1 MGIYQRDSPFWW
13 LLLERPRQRPLREST
28 GIPIDG
34 GSPEGSKATRE
45 LAQKAYATRMSD
57 IARLRFKLPNTQQ
70 GRTFKA
76 HREWYA
82 LHVTTRKRAIRSETS
97 MLLTL
102 GRYFDARDLRDIDQ
116 RLVREWRT
124 WRLKSVSDSTV
135 SREEALLK
143 NMMTTAVP
151 AYLDANPLFGLARLR
166 VPDTDTRILTPEEET
181 ALLKALTVPE
191 DRALVL
197 CALDTLLRLSNVKAL
212 TRRQDHGTHLF
223 SDTKTHAIRIP
234 VSTRLRAALDDLPM
248 SGPYYFPSYAKRSP
262 NRVGAMFVA
271 ACERADIR
279 TGREDGGV
287 SFHCLRHTGAS
298 RMLAA
303 HVDVKTVMRIG
314 GWKSLT
320 VLNRYLHPT
329 DAAAQEAVN
338 LIAGHAPRTPK
349 AVKPKKSRRSA

>member
-1 MGIYQRDSPFWW
+1 M
-13 LLLERPRQRPLREST
+13 
-28 GIPIDG
+28 
-34 GSPEGSKATRE
+34 RE
-45 LAQKAYATRMSD
+45 LAQNAYATRMAD
-57 IARLRFKLPNTQQ
+57 IARLRFKLPSAQP

-82 LHVTTRKRAIRSETS
+82 LHVTPRKRGIASETS
-97 MLLTL
+97 MLLGL

-124 WRLKSVSDSTV
+124 WRLKTVSDATV

-143 NMMTTAVP
+143 NMLTTAVP
-151 AYLDANPLFGLARLR
+151 TYLDTNPLFGLARLR
-166 VPDTDTRILTPEEET
+166 VPDTDTRILTPAEET
-181 ALLKALTVPE
+181 ALLKVLTVPE
-191 DRALVL
+191 DRALVI

-223 SDTKTHAIRIP
+223 SDTKTTAIRIP
-234 VSTRLRAALDDLPM
+234 ISIRLRIALDALPM
-248 SGPYYFPSYAKRSP
+248 TGPCYFPNYAKRSP
-262 NRVGAMFVA
+262 NRVGTMFVA
-271 ACERADIR
+271 ACTRAGID
-279 TGREDGGV
+279 TGRADGGV

-329 DAAAQEAVN
+329 DAAAQDAVN
-338 LIAGHAPRTPK
+338 LIAGHATSTPP
-349 AVKPKKSRRSA
+349 AEKPKKSRRSA